1 MKALN
6 IMLFLLIFNVC
17 ISLVG
22 AMNIY
27 HMGIGVESQYDAEHV
42 NAEAGMYMFAGDAV
56 SIMITFAIGGAIL
69 GAIARRP
76 LSESAAYSF
85 FAGLITTVFVT
96 SYRVLSGIIMVV
108 PSDAQFGVTVVVGL
122 FLGITGLMFAL
133 GFMQMIRGGV
143 ESYM

>member
-1 MKALN
+1 LKAIN
-6 IMLFLLIFNVC
+6 IMMFLLIFNVT
-17 ISLVG
+17 ISIVG
-22 AMNIY
+22 GLNIY
-27 HMGIGVESQYDAEHV
+27 HMGIGVENQYDIENV
-42 NAEAGMYMFAGDAV
+42 KMENGMYMFIGDAMA
-56 SIMITFAIGGAIL
+56 IMITFAIGGAIL

-96 SYRVLSGIIMVV
+96 SYRVLGTIANTV
-108 PSDAQFGVTVVVGL
+108 PAEAQLGVNVILGL
-122 FLGITGLMFAL
+122 FMGITGIIFAL

>member
-1 MKALN
+1 M
-6 IMLFLLIFNVC
+6 MFLLIFNVT
-17 ISLVG
+17 ISIVG
-22 AMNIY
+22 GLNIY
-27 HMGIGVESQYDAEHV
+27 HMGIGVENQYDIENV
-42 NAEAGMYMFAGDAV
+42 RMENGMYMFIGDAMA
-56 SIMITFAIGGAIL
+56 IMITFAIGGAIL

-96 SYRVLSGIIMVV
+96 SYRVLGTIANTVPAEAQLGVNVILGLFMGIMGII
-108 PSDAQFGVTVVVGL
+108 
-122 FLGITGLMFAL
+122 FAL

>member
-1 MKALN
+1 
-6 IMLFLLIFNVC
+6 
-17 ISLVG
+17 
-22 AMNIY
+22 
-27 HMGIGVESQYDAEHV
+27 MGIGVENQYDIENV
-42 NAEAGMYMFAGDAV
+42 KMENGMYMFIGDAMA
-56 SIMITFAIGGAIL
+56 IMITFAIGGAIL

-96 SYRVLSGIIMVV
+96 SYRVLGTIANTV
-108 PSDAQFGVTVVVGL
+108 PAEAQLGVNVILGL
-122 FLGITGLMFAL
+122 FMGITGIIFAL

>member
-6 IMLFLLIFNVC
+6 VMMFLLIFNVC

-22 AMNIY
+22 ALSIY
-27 HMGIGVESQYDAEHV
+27 HMGIGVENQYDVEQV
-42 NAEAGMYMFAGDAV
+42 NPQSGMYMFIGDAMGT
-56 SIMITFAIGGAIL
+56 MIIFAVGGAIL

-85 FAGLITTVFVT
+85 YAGLITTVFIT
-96 SYRVLSGIIMVV
+96 SYRVLGSIINVV
-108 PSDAQFGVTVVVGL
+108 PSEAQLGATVIVGL
-122 FLGITGLMFAL
+122 FLGITGIMFAL
-133 GFMQMIRGGV
+133 GFMQLIRGGV

>member
-1 MKALN
+1 MKAIN
-6 IMLFLLIFNVC
+6 IMMFLLIFNVT
-17 ISLVG
+17 ISIVG
-22 AMNIY
+22 GLNIY
-27 HMGIGVESQYDAEHV
+27 HMGIGVENQYDIENV
-42 NAEAGMYMFAGDAV
+42 KMENGMYMFIGDAMA
-56 SIMITFAIGGAIL
+56 IMITFAIGGAIL

-96 SYRVLSGIIMVV
+96 SYRVLGTIANTV
-108 PSDAQFGVTVVVGL
+108 PAEAQLGVNVILGL
-122 FLGITGLMFAL
+122 FMGITGIIFAL

>member
-1 MKALN
+1 LKAIN
-6 IMLFLLIFNVC
+6 IMMFLLIFNVT
-17 ISLVG
+17 ISIVG
-22 AMNIY
+22 GLNIY
-27 HMGIGVESQYDAEHV
+27 HMGIGVENQYDIENV
-42 NAEAGMYMFAGDAV
+42 RMENGMYMFIGDAMA
-56 SIMITFAIGGAIL
+56 IMITFAIGGAIL

-96 SYRVLSGIIMVV
+96 SYRVLGTIANTVPAEAQLGVNVILGLFMGIMGII
-108 PSDAQFGVTVVVGL
+108 
-122 FLGITGLMFAL
+122 FAL

>member
-1 MKALN
+1 MKAIN
-6 IMLFLLIFNVC
+6 IMMFLLIFNVT
-17 ISLVG
+17 ISIVG
-22 AMNIY
+22 GLNIY
-27 HMGIGVESQYDAEHV
+27 HMGIGVENQYDIENV
-42 NAEAGMYMFAGDAV
+42 RMENGMYMFIGDAMA
-56 SIMITFAIGGAIL
+56 IMITFAIGGAIL

-96 SYRVLSGIIMVV
+96 SYRVLGTIANTVPAEAQLGVNVILGLFMGIMGII
-108 PSDAQFGVTVVVGL
+108 
-122 FLGITGLMFAL
+122 FAL

>member
-1 MKALN
+1 M
-6 IMLFLLIFNVC
+6 FLLIFNVT
-17 ISLVG
+17 ISIVG
-22 AMNIY
+22 GLNIY
-27 HMGIGVESQYDAEHV
+27 HMGIGVENQYDIENV
-42 NAEAGMYMFAGDAV
+42 KMENGMYMFIGDAMA
-56 SIMITFAIGGAIL
+56 IMITFAIGGAIL

-96 SYRVLSGIIMVV
+96 SYRVLGTIANTV
-108 PSDAQFGVTVVVGL
+108 PAEAQLGVNVILGL
-122 FLGITGLMFAL
+122 FMGITGIIFAL